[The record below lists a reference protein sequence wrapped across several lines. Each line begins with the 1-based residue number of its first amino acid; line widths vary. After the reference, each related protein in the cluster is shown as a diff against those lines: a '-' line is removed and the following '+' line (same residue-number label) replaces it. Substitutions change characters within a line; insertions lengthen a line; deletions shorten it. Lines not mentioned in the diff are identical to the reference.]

1 MALRSAIEATY
12 QGTMTVYRRFP
23 KIENGRTVF
32 REEALYTALPCALSR
47 GASTRRQG
55 DALRGN
61 AVAAV
66 QYDAKVFL
74 APEPLIPPGSRVVVL
89 QDGMSRDFIAS
100 GEAMVYPT
108 HQEIVLSREEFA

>member
-1 MALRSAIEATY
+1 MGLRSAIEATY
-12 QGTMTVYRRFP
+12 SGLMTVYRRFP

-32 REEALYTALPCALSR
+32 REEAVYTALPCALSR

-55 DALRGN
+55 DALRN
-61 AVAAV
+61 NTIATV

-74 APEPLIPPGSRVVVL
+74 APEPLIPPGSRVLVL
-89 QDGMSRDFIAS
+89 QDGMSRNFVTS
-100 GEAMVYPT
+100 GEPMVYPT